1 MFNAASTPVALGL
14 RARSYRNPSPVIDI
28 LTLALTH
35 GLMVLA
41 ALVLISRGDLDDEE
55 AGDRPAARWQRPRIG
70 DAED

>member
-1 MFNAASTPVALGL
+1 M
-14 RARSYRNPSPVIDI
+14 IDI